1 MKTEDGKVI
10 YERSSVALGLFDGV
24 HAGHQAVIRC
34 AAEIAHK
41 TGGDLGILT
50 FGPQNGGM
58 PKFGGRSD
66 VCIMDF
72 QSRID
77 ELFRAA
83 GGECHIDS
91 PYFSEIRDL
100 SPEEFFDIYIL
111 RRNSAAN
118 VVCGEDFRF
127 GRDRAGDTGTLAA
140 LCKKAGIGFET
151 VPPVCIDGGKVS
163 STRIRENI
171 RNGDIPAAKRLL
183 GHDLYYTLEVLHG
196 KQLGRTIG
204 FPTVNQELPAYMAR
218 PKRGVYAGYASVSEP
233 GDPVKFGA
241 LYPAITNIGVKPT
254 VKDDETEN
262 METHLIGFD
271 GDIYGRMVRVYL
283 NSYIREER
291 RFESLDELREQLEA
305 DRQCALTQ

>member
-1 MKTEDGKVI
+1 MTCNTKTAA
-10 YERSSVALGLFDGV
+10 ALGFFDGL
-24 HAGHQAVIRC
+24 HTGHRAVIDGACKAGER
-34 AAEIAHK
+34 
-41 TGGDLGILT
+41 LGLPVSVLT
-50 FGPQNGGM
+50 FRGEPDL
-58 PKFGGRSD
+58 PKFGGRRD
-66 VCIMDF
+66 MCLMTYDDKKEMLHACGVKYVFAYDF
-72 QSRID
+72 GQVRDIEPEKFFCD
-77 ELFRAA
+77 MILGEMNAA
-83 GGECHIDS
+83 
-91 PYFSEIRDL
+91 
-100 SPEEFFDIYIL
+100 YI
-111 RRNSAAN
+111 S
-118 VVCGEDFRF
+118 CGEDFRF
-127 GRDRAGDTGTLAA
+127 GKGGAGDSGMLAE
-140 LCKKAGIGFET
+140 LCKESGIGFELI
-151 VPPVCIDGGKVS
+151 PAYKIDGDPVS
-163 STRIRENI
+163 STHIRELI
-171 RNGDIPAAKRLL
+171 RGGKISEAVKLL
-183 GHDLYYTLEVLHG
+183 GHPFSYTLPVLHG

-233 GDPVKFGA
+233 GDPVKFGR